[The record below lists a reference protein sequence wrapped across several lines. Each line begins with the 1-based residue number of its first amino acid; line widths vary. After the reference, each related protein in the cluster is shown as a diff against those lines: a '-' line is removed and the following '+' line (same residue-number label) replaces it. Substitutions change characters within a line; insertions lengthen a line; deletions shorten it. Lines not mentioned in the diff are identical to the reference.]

1 MKILVIGGSGTAVNI
16 AEQIIDSDKNY
27 SSGIEFIGFAFDFP
41 VQGNLINGYPVLCK
55 TTEVCK
61 KYPQDEVRFV
71 FSLYKPEIMKD
82 RIKLRKELAIP
93 ANRYATFVHPS
104 VYLASSAKTGI
115 GNVVLSHSTIQQN
128 VIIGNYNI
136 INSNVVIEHETIIGD
151 SNLISAAGCIGSKVK
166 IGDGNFIGLNSTIR
180 EECKLSD
187 YTFIGMGSNVLT
199 NCLKPGIYYGNP
211 CKQIK

>member
-104 VYLASSAKTGI
+104 VYLASSVKPGI

-151 SNLISAAGCIGSKVK
+151 SNFVSAAVCIGSKVQ
-166 IGDGNFIGLNSTIR
+166 IGEGNFLGLNSTIR
-180 EECKLSD
+180 EKCRLSD

-199 NCLKPGIYYGNP
+199 NCMNPGIYYGNP
-211 CKQIK
+211 CKPIK